1 MVKNLKLL
9 REEKGLSQQKLADM
23 LNISQQ
29 AIFKYEKTA
38 NEPDI
43 STLIKLSEI
52 FDVTVDYLI
61 GNSDTRE
68 RNTKRNPVM
77 LTEQET
83 THIKMW
89 RSLPNDIQNNLD
101 SLISSI
107 QSTI

>member
-43 STLIKLSEI
+43 STLITLSEI